1 LQYLSIALV
10 VVAVVFQN
18 AILQRILG
26 PDQGAAESR
35 LPLNQLALNIIADH
49 PIIGVGANN
58 YATVM
63 VDYLGPEFTG
73 EWIFTV
79 HNRYLLIWAEAGF
92 LGLLSW
98 LAFLGLTIYYGYQCW
113 RLNDRFY
120 SILGLGAVAG
130 ILAHMLHMTYDIF
143 NARTLFQPLLT
154 NAAFI
159 TAIALVGAQQL
170 RARKA
175 NAALP
180 SLPTETLPTNDPT
193 TNRHVRP
200 SSWSVR

>member
-1 LQYLSIALV
+1 
-10 VVAVVFQN
+10 
-18 AILQRILG
+18 
-26 PDQGAAESR
+26 
-35 LPLNQLALNIIADH
+35 
-49 PIIGVGANN
+49 
-58 YATVM
+58 
-63 VDYLGPEFTG
+63 
-73 EWIFTV
+73 
-79 HNRYLLIWAEAGF
+79 
-92 LGLLSW
+92 
-98 LAFLGLTIYYGYQCW
+98 
-113 RLNDRFY
+113 
-120 SILGLGAVAG
+120 
-130 ILAHMLHMTYDIF
+130 MLHMTYDIF